1 MKALVIGC
9 GRVGS
14 NLALQLDRE
23 GWEVT
28 AVDEKEEALGRLGDN
43 WAGGFV
49 LGHGMDIEVLRRAGI
64 EEADAVVVATDGD
77 NTNIVI
83 GQVAQQ
89 RFDNQCVVVRVLDP
103 ARAEFYRER
112 GLRTICPTSVA
123 IDVLLESVRACE
135 VRPGRAAAASL
146 MYILI
151 AGGGKVG
158 ANLAR
163 TLLKDGKHE
172 VTLIEQRRDRFER
185 LELEFEHQV
194 LLGDATELYVLRLRP
209 RRLESSPSSSTA
221 RAGT

>member
-14 NLALQLDRE
+14 NIALQLDRE

-83 GQVAQQ
+83 GQVAQK
-89 RFDNQCVVVRVLDP
+89 RFGVECTVVRILDP
-103 ARAEFYRER
+103 ARADFYTAR
-112 GLRTICPTSVA
+112 GLSTVCPTKTA
-123 IDVLLESVRACE
+123 IDTLGEAVRACVVP
-135 VRPGRAAAASL
+135 VR
-146 MYILI
+146 
-151 AGGGKVG
+151 
-158 ANLAR
+158 
-163 TLLKDGKHE
+163 E
-172 VTLIEQRRDRFER
+172 VT
-185 LELEFEHQV
+185 
-194 LLGDATELYVLRLRP
+194 A
-209 RRLESSPSSSTA
+209 
-221 RAGT
+221 